1 MFNVKYLACTTI
13 EEFFDESKNDASKRA
28 YNLKSIK
35 IESADGRLGNNSSSP
50 MSDTDSII
58 SISDLYSLVKT
69 YDKDFSS
76 GKTTDHLRS
85 RLSRSG
91 ETSAKIIRL

>member
-35 IESADGRLGNNSSSP
+35 IEPVSGREGKNPTTPFAETGS
-50 MSDTDSII
+50 TI

-69 YDKDFSS
+69 YDKDFHPE
-76 GKTTDHLRS
+76 KVCT
-85 RLSRSG
+85 
-91 ETSAKIIRL
+91 I